1 MEKIRLLI
9 TDDHTLVRESW
20 VMILNADPRFNVV
33 AQCSSGEEAIEQ
45 VKLHQPGVVIM
56 DINLPGMTGI
66 HATSEIRKNFPA
78 SKVLVVSLHTKPA
91 YARKLMQSG
100 AMGYVTKNSPQ
111 EEMIKAIIEVSES
124 RKYICEEIKNII
136 AEETLSG
143 EPPSI
148 GLHALSTRELDII
161 NYLKKG
167 LSSKEVAE
175 NIGVAVKTVE
185 VHRYNILKKL
195 KLPNVAALINYVNQ
209 SQMAVDL

>member
-45 VKLHQPGVVIM
+45 VKLHQPDVVIM

-100 AMGYVTKNSPQ
+100 AMGYVTKNSSQ
-111 EEMIKAIIEVSES
+111 EEMIKAIIEVSENK
-124 RKYICEEIKNII
+124 RYICDEIKNII
-136 AEETLSG
+136 AEETLTG
-143 EPPSI
+143 EQTSI
-148 GLHALSTRELDII
+148 GLHALSNRELDII
-161 NYLKKG
+161 GYLKRG
-167 LSSKEVAE
+167 LSSREVAE

-209 SQMAVDL
+209 SQTAVDL

>member
-20 VMILNADPRFNVV
+20 VMILNADHRFNVV

-45 VKLHQPGVVIM
+45 VKLHQPDVVIM

-100 AMGYVTKNSPQ
+100 AMGYVTKNSSQ
-111 EEMIKAIIEVSES
+111 EEMIKAIIEVSENK
-124 RKYICEEIKNII
+124 RYICDEIKNII
-136 AEETLSG
+136 AEETLTG
-143 EPPSI
+143 EQTSI